1 MEPPIDR
8 IDCRRSGYDWST
20 LAASWRSR
28 APRVAAVCLLAAV
41 AAWVFVFK
49 ASRRMPDFEVYWRA
63 GARAA
68 HAEPLY
74 RADDAAYQFKYFPAF
89 AVVAMPLGT
98 LPLAVAKPI
107 WFTLSV
113 AALVALLPLSVSI
126 LPERR
131 KPVALLI
138 AVLIVGLGKY
148 YAEDLVLGQINL
160 VFALVATAAIA
171 AANAGREA
179 LAGALVV
186 FAIVLKPYALILLP
200 WIAARR
206 RAPSVIAASAGVV
219 LAAILP
225 AAVYGVDGTVRL
237 YQEWWTTV
245 TETTAGTLTHSDNV
259 SLAAMYTKWFGF
271 GNAATVLAGLS
282 AVALLAIAAVV
293 FARRRGLPSP
303 DGLEAGLLLTLTPL
317 LSPQGWDYVVLVST
331 PAIAYVANYLSD
343 LPRSLQPIVVLA
355 VAVIGLTL
363 FDLLGRRLH
372 YALMDL
378 SVITLAFLVVIA
390 SLAALRLHRIA

>member
-1 MEPPIDR
+1 M
-8 IDCRRSGYDWST
+8 
-20 LAASWRSR
+20 AAICLL
-28 APRVAAVCLLAAV
+28 VAA

-74 RADDAAYQFKYFPAF
+74 RAEDGAYQFKYFPAF
-89 AVVAMPLGT
+89 AVVAMPLGA

-126 LPERR
+126 LPDRR
-131 KPVALLI
+131 RPV
-138 AVLIVGLGKY
+138 AVLIAGLVVGLGKY

-160 VFALVATAAIA
+160 VFALVATTAIA
-171 AANAGREA
+171 AFTTGREA
-179 LAGALVV
+179 LAGALVA

-225 AAVYGVDGTVRL
+225 AAVYGLDGTLRL
-237 YQEWWTTV
+237 YEGWWTTV
-245 TETTAGTLTHSDNV
+245 ADTTAGTLTHSDNI

-271 GNAATVLAGLS
+271 GDTATFLAGLS
-282 AVALLAIAAVV
+282 AIALLVVAAVV
-293 FARRRGLPSP
+293 FARRRGLASP
-303 DGLEAGLLLTLTPL
+303 DGLEAALLLTLTPL

-331 PAIAYVANYLSD
+331 PAIAYVGNYLSD
-343 LPRSLQPIVVLA
+343 LPRPLRPIAVLA

-372 YALMDL
+372 YALLNL

-390 SLAALRLHRIA
+390 ALAALRLHRTA

>member
-1 MEPPIDR
+1 
-8 IDCRRSGYDWST
+8 
-20 LAASWRSR
+20 
-28 APRVAAVCLLAAV
+28 VAAICVLAAV

-74 RADDAAYQFKYFPAF
+74 RADDASYQFKYFPAF
-89 AVVAMPLGT
+89 AIMAIPLGA

-107 WFTLSV
+107 WFALSFAALLALLALSV
-113 AALVALLPLSVSI
+113 RI

-131 KPVALLI
+131 QPIGLLI

-160 VFALVATAAIA
+160 VFALVATAAIVA
-171 AANAGREA
+171 FNAGREA
-179 LAGALVV
+179 LAGVLVV
-186 FAIVLKPYALILLP
+186 VAIVLKPYALILLP

-206 RAPSVIAASAGVV
+206 RAPSIVAAGAGIV
-219 LAAILP
+219 LAAGLP
-225 AAVYGVDGTVRL
+225 AFVYGIDGTLGL
-237 YQEWWTTV
+237 YQGWWRTV
-245 TETTAGTLTHSDNV
+245 TETTAGTLMHSDNV

-271 GNAATVLAGLS
+271 GSTATLLASLTAACLV
-282 AVALLAIAAVV
+282 AIAAAV
-293 FARRRGLPSP
+293 FLRRRGLKSP

-331 PAIAYVANYLSD
+331 PAMIYVANYFSE
-343 LPRSLQPIVVLA
+343 LPRRLRPLVAGA

-378 SVITLAFLVVIA
+378 SVITLAFLVIIA
-390 SLAALRLHRIA
+390 ALALLRLHRTA

>member
-1 MEPPIDR
+1 
-8 IDCRRSGYDWST
+8 
-20 LAASWRSR
+20 
-28 APRVAAVCLLAAV
+28 VAAICVVAAA
-41 AAWVFVFK
+41 AAWVFAFK

-68 HAEPLY
+68 QAEPLY

-89 AVVAMPLGT
+89 AVVAIPLGA
-98 LPLAVAKPI
+98 LPLPVAKPI
-107 WFTLSV
+107 WFTLSF
-113 AALVALLPLSVSI
+113 AALVALLALSVRI
-126 LPERR
+126 LPDRR
-131 KPVALLI
+131 QPVGLLI

-148 YAEDLVLGQINL
+148 YAKDLVLGQINL

-171 AANAGREA
+171 AFKAGREA

-206 RAPSVIAASAGVV
+206 RAPSAIAAAAGIV
-219 LAAILP
+219 LAAVLP
-225 AAVYGVDGTVRL
+225 AFIYGIDGTIGL
-237 YQEWWTTV
+237 YQGWWRTV
-245 TETTAGTLTHSDNV
+245 TDTTAGTLTHSDNV

-271 GNAATVLAGLS
+271 GSVATVLAGVTAACLM
-282 AVALLAIAAVV
+282 AIAAVV
-293 FARRRGLPSP
+293 FLRRRGLPSP

-331 PAIAYVANYLSD
+331 PAIVYVANYFSE
-343 LPRSLQPIVVLA
+343 LPRRLQPIAALA

-378 SVITLAFLVVIA
+378 SVITLAFLVIIA
-390 SLAALRLHRIA
+390 SLAVLRLHRTA